1 VSSFLTA
8 AHQHN

>member
-1 VSSFLTA
+1 VSRFLK

>member
-1 VSSFLTA
+1 VSSFLK